1 VRCLDLSVEYAE
13 IGELKEGSYVV
24 IDGEP
29 CRIVEITKA
38 KTGKHGSAKVHLV
51 ALSILSG
58 AKKTLVAP
66 ADQRVEIPIVNKKTA
81 QVIAVLGDK
90 VQLMDTESYETFE
103 VELPKEQE
111 ITGRIKTGSEVEYW
125 EVLGVRKIMRVLRS

>member
-1 VRCLDLSVEYAE
+1 MSVEYAE
-13 IGELKEGSYVV
+13 IGELKEGSYVI

-29 CRIVEITKA
+29 CRVVEITKA

-66 ADQRVEIPIVNKKTA
+66 ADQRIEIPIVNKRTA
-81 QVIAVLGDK
+81 QVTAILGNK
-90 VQLMDTESYETFE
+90 VQLMDNETYETFE

-111 ITGRIKTGSEVEYW
+111 MADRIKTGSEVEYW
-125 EVLGVRKIMRVLRS
+125 EVMGIRKIMRVLRS